1 MNGYQLVDAKIPIRR
16 HHRRVKLKFQF
27 DTLAI
32 LRETHSSRPFFILSY
47 DFPSSNAKSWLTTGA
62 CHDELNQIPLTKCR
76 IYAREELRTEEI
88 GPSFTGMGG

>member
-47 DFPSSNAKSWLTTGA
+47 DDT
-62 CHDELNQIPLTKCR
+62 
-76 IYAREELRTEEI
+76 
-88 GPSFTGMGG
+88 SFQVRMRNPG